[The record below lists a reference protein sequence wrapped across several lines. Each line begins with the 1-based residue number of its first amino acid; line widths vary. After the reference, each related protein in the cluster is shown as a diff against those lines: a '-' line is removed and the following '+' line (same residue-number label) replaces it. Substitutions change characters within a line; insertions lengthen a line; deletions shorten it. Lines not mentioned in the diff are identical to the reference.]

1 MRILID
7 FKMPLEPFNTLVRN
21 GIAGEKLGEI
31 MNEIKP
37 EAAYFGIRDGKRGGI
52 LVVNV
57 DDSSQIPSIAE
68 PLFLS
73 FNASI
78 EFLPVM
84 VPEDLMKA
92 NLDDLAKK
100 WG

>member
-21 GIAGEKLGEI
+21 GTAGEKLAEI
-31 MNEIKP
+31 MAAIKP
-37 EAAYFGIRDGKRGGI
+37 EVAYFGIRDGMRGGI

-57 DDSSQIPSIAE
+57 EDNSQIPSIAE

-84 VPEDLMKA
+84 IPEDLMKA
-92 NLDDLAKK
+92 DLDGLAQK